1 VSPIGNGS
9 YVNSIVEDLNLE
21 TKLTFL
27 NFFFVGGSIDT
38 IVHSD
43 GNNIDFYPTY
53 EEYTIDAGVTILKD
67 TLWPI
72 ELKWLHECIHPMAC
86 YFQSGEY
93 DYYNSWPWCGRYEG
107 GYDLAVVK
115 EGSDSYNFSF
125 GVFIDR
131 GFLDYEGVNIVNW
144 NVSNFLIYL
153 GASQKLTYSIFYLV
167 LDEKVY
173 NAGGSN
179 LSSFYT
185 TLQAEL
191 GMDCGDGMV
200 LGVKVNNTDP
210 LSPLLWAEGIQ
221 FQSNFSVALFFTF
234 TLGKA

>member
-1 VSPIGNGS
+1 VS
-9 YVNSIVEDLNLE
+9 SIVEDVNLE

-43 GNNIDFYPTY
+43 GNDIDFYPTY
-53 EEYTIDAGVTILKD
+53 EEYTIDAGMTILKD
-67 TLWPI
+67 TPWPI
-72 ELKWLHECIHPMAC
+72 ELKWMHECIHPMAC
-86 YFQSGEY
+86 YFQAGEY
-93 DYYNSWPWCGRYEG
+93 DYYSSWPWYGRYEG

-125 GVFIDR
+125 GVYIAR
-131 GFLDYEGVNIVNW
+131 SFLDYEGINIANW
-144 NVSNFLIYL
+144 NVANFLIYF
-153 GASQKLTYSIFYLV
+153 GASQKLTYSIFYLT
-167 LDEKVY
+167 LDEKIY

-179 LSSFYT
+179 LDNFYT

-191 GMDCGDGMV
+191 GMDCGYGMV
-200 LGVKVNNTDP
+200 VGVRANNTDP

-221 FQSNFSVALFFTF
+221 FQSGFSVALFFTF
-234 TLGKA
+234 SLGKA